1 MEVIKLEKQTKESIE
16 KFCENEFI
24 NEDIAEKLEG
34 LLLGTESEIEIVSI
48 EGTDD
53 YVELKIS
60 MKLKE
65 D

>member
-34 LLLGTESEIEIVSI
+34 LLLGTESSIELVPI
-48 EGTDD
+48 EGTN